1 MVEKYQHPTFR
12 RCWVFSPQ
20 PLRLAGIN
28 RLLCNV
34 IWENATVVGEN
45 TNNGKL
51 GKYP

>member
-12 RCWVFSPQ
+12 RCWCFHQQ

-34 IWENATVVGEN
+34 ILDKRDRSW
-45 TNNGKL
+45 
-51 GKYP
+51 